1 MNTPRKMLFGKEET
15 PESFRAMLISL
26 LVAFGILFGGMFW
39 TYRVGLEANK
49 LDHQLSHAQEAVESL
64 QQSAQPKKGGTP

>member
-15 PESFRAMLISL
+15 PQSYRTMLFSL

-39 TYRVGLEANK
+39 TYRVGLEANQY
-49 LDHQLSHAQEAVESL
+49 DHQLSHAQEAVESL
-64 QQSAQPKKGGTP
+64 QQSVQPMKGAKS